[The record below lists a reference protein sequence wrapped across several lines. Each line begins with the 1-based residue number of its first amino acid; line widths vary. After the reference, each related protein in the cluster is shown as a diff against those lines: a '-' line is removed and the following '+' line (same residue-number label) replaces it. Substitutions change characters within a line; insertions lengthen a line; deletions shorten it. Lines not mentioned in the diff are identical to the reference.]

1 MTKVIVLL
9 LILAVAGAMVWL
21 LSGGS
26 KKIGKPS
33 RTRRPARTDSDTGTT
48 ASKLPSGS
56 LSQLDKMRESG
67 MFWGVSLQNPGC
79 DASMEL
85 FGKDIPLGEAPNLPL
100 PECNSIQCS
109 CNWNGL
115 KEKRHTTRRRHPDRR
130 DGIRFDEKEKTDR
143 RSHKD
148 RRKTDS
154 TWERRNF

>member
-9 LILAVAGAMVWL
+9 LILAVAGGMVWL

-26 KKIGKPS
+26 RKLGKPS
-33 RTRRPARTDSDTGTT
+33 RTRLARPSTNESST
-48 ASKLPSGS
+48 ASKRPTGG

-109 CNWNGL
+109 CNWKGL
-115 KEKRHTTRRRHPDRR
+115 KEKRHTTRRQHPDRR
-130 DGIRFDEKEKTDR
+130 DGVRFDEKEKTDR

-148 RRKTDS
+148 RRKTDQ
-154 TWERRNF
+154 TWDRRDF